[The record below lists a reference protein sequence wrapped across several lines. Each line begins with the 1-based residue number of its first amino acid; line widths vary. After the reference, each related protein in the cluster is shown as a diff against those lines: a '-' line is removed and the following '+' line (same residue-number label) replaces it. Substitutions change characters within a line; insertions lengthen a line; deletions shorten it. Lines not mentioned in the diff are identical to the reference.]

1 MGIHHLEFWV
11 RDWRLSQPFY
21 EELFRLVGWKQLS
34 NHAFVKGQTEIYFVE
49 RPQIQKQDTLGP
61 RHICLSASSEEVVHQ
76 VAKWL
81 QEQQADVI
89 RGPVE
94 MEHYSPGYLTVDFR
108 DPDGYIWEVAF
119 TPNFVW
125 E

>member
-11 RDWRLSQPFY
+11 RDWSFSQPFY
-21 EELFRLVGWKQLS
+21 EELFRLVGWKKLS
-34 NHAFVKGQTEIYFVE
+34 NTAFVKGRTEIYFVE
-49 RPQIQKQDTLGP
+49 RPHIQKQDSLGP
-61 RHICLSASSEEVVHQ
+61 RHICLDASSKEVVNQ

-81 QEQQADVI
+81 QDQQADII
-89 RGPVE
+89 RGPIE
-94 MEHYSPGYLTVDFR
+94 MDYSPGYFTVDFR

-125 E
+125 EK